1 MKMISELLTRY
12 DSGTL
17 TRRELITALT
27 MLAVTGRTASAAG
40 RCMLALA
47 KNCVLRIDSLA
58 L

>member
-40 RCMLALA
+40 
-47 KNCVLRIDSLA
+47 LRGIKLDHVAHSGR
-58 L
+58 